1 MKNLL
6 DWQLSKIQI
15 KILGSLQ
22 EEYDE
27 LIFLGFSNVMLQ
39 DGLNMKRYDT

>member
-22 EEYDE
+22 EESDE
-27 LIFLGFSNVMLQ
+27 LIFLEFSNVMLQ

>member
-6 DWQLSKIQI
+6 GWQLSKMQI
-15 KILGSLQ
+15 EILGGLQ
-22 EEYDE
+22 EEYDV

>member
-22 EEYDE
+22 EEYDK

-39 DGLNMKRYDT
+39 DGWNMKRYET